1 MHHWDRK
8 EKMKK
13 NRDKWI
19 KRYRSNKHA
28 TWVNVR
34 LTNGEEHYY
43 DQYEGWRSLKERCDK
58 ENLFIQEM
66 SLQFRSHQVD
76 IDLTDAE
83 GIYLIRS
90 LMGQLGGNTRDY
102 LTTGILKG
110 DKVYKKMWIVPELI
124 VDKEMT
130 DSVKDCFEEALIY
143 AKKN

>member
-1 MHHWDRK
+1 
-8 EKMKK
+8 MKK
-13 NRDKWI
+13 NRDKWLE
-19 KRYRSNKHA
+19 RYRSNKRA

-110 DKVYKKMWIVPELI
+110 DKVHKKMWIIPELI
-124 VDKEMT
+124 VDKQMT
-130 DSVKDCFEEALIY
+130 DSVEDCFEEALIY

>member
-1 MHHWDRK
+1 
-8 EKMKK
+8 MKK
-13 NRDKWI
+13 NRDKWLE
-19 KRYRSNKHA
+19 RYRSNKRA

-58 ENLFIQEM
+58 ENIFIQEM

-130 DSVKDCFEEALIY
+130 DSVEDCFEEALIY